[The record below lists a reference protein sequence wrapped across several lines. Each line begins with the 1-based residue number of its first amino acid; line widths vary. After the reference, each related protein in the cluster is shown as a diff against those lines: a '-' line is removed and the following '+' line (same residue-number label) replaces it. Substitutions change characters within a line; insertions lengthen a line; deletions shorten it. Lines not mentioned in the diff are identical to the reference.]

1 MSERNRLWI
10 ELFTVV
16 VFCAFFFF
24 YGLGSFG
31 LVGAD
36 EPRFAQVAREMFN
49 RHEMITPYLNGSPW
63 LEKPALYYWR
73 AMIAYKLFGPQDWA
87 ARLPS
92 ATYGLLLVVII
103 FFHMRRFRP
112 GAQVDAALI
121 TASCAAIIGFARG
134 ASTDMQ
140 LAAPFGIA
148 MLGWYAWYETRKK
161 IWLLDLYVFL
171 AIGTL
176 AKGPVA
182 AGLGGLIVILFCL
195 LRRDFKSALRTLW
208 LPGILLYAAIV
219 LPWYIS
225 VQLENPTFFRVFF
238 VEHNLERFSTNLYHH
253 QQPFWYYLPVMALA
267 LLPWTVYAVAAIID
281 AVRGE
286 IRFWQESRNFSAPA
300 DAPLAGAASI
310 AAASTAAASTAAAS
324 IAAASTAGASTAGA
338 STAAASTAAAS
349 IAAASTAGD
358 SPESLVAAVSSSSLA
373 GEEDAR
379 AGALLP
385 AAAAPGLPPDAA
397 PSLHYR
403 PDGFPQFLLLWA
415 ITPLVFFSLSHSKL
429 PGYILPAVPPCTIL
443 IADYFR
449 RRRGQHLS
457 GLMALL
463 HAAVVAAVAAALL
476 LLPWLLLHPKTM
488 PPPAARIWAGGA
500 ALFLFLMVAVTIHQ
514 SGLRMVRL
522 VTVAPL
528 ILLMGF
534 LLRTGGP
541 IIDQVYSSRPVARD
555 LAQIETRKSEI
566 AVFKVK
572 REVEYGLGFYRDQAV
587 KSYDR
592 HEIPAGDH
600 LLVAR
605 EGTRAELNQ
614 LLAGRRLSPLG
625 GFPAQHLEYF
635 WVSQPR

>member
-1 MSERNRLWI
+1 MSERTRLWL
-10 ELFTVV
+10 EVLTVLA
-16 VFCAFFFF
+16 FCAFFFF

-36 EPRFAQVAREMFN
+36 EPRYAQVAREMFN
-49 RHEMITPYLNGSPW
+49 RREIVTPYLNGSPW

-73 AMIAYKLFGPQDWA
+73 AMFAYKIFGVRDWA

-92 ATYGLLLVVII
+92 ATYALLLVVII

-121 TASCAAIIGFARG
+121 TASCAGIIGFARG

-161 IWLLDLYVFL
+161 IWLLDLYIFL

-182 AGLGGLIVILFCL
+182 AALAGLIVIVFCL

-238 VEHNLERFSTNLYHH
+238 VEHNLERFSSNHYHH
-253 QQPFWYYLPVMALA
+253 QQPFWYYIPVMALA
-267 LLPWTVYAVAAIID
+267 LLPWTIYAVAAISD
-281 AVRGE
+281 AIRGE
-286 IRFWQESRNFSAPA
+286 IRFWQESRNSAAHGSEDGLTAATSAALTSSP
-300 DAPLAGAASI
+300 AASDE
-310 AAASTAAASTAAAS
+310 S
-324 IAAASTAGASTAGA
+324 IARQSMAR
-338 STAAASTAAAS
+338 
-349 IAAASTAGD
+349 
-358 SPESLVAAVSSSSLA
+358 
-373 GEEDAR
+373 EEDAR
-379 AGALLP
+379 AGALLSARD
-385 AAAAPGLPPDAA
+385 AAHLLPPDSAE
-397 PSLHYR
+397 SLHFR
-403 PDGFPQFLLLWA
+403 PDGFPQFLLLWTLA
-415 ITPLVFFSLSHSKL
+415 PLIFFSLSRSKL

-449 RRRGQHLS
+449 RRRAQPVSHWL
-457 GLMALL
+457 LLL
-463 HAAVVAAVAAALL
+463 HSAVVAVVSAALL
-476 LLPWLLLHPKTM
+476 LLPWLMLHPKVV
-488 PPPAARIWAGGA
+488 PPAGTRTWAGGA
-500 ALFLFLMVAVTIHQ
+500 ALFFFVIVAMTIHK
-514 SGLRMVRL
+514 SGLRMVRF
-522 VTVAPL
+522 VTVAPV

-534 LLRTGGP
+534 LLRAAGP
-541 IIDQVYSSRPVARD
+541 IIDAVYSSRPVARD

-572 REVEYGLGFYRDQAV
+572 REVEYGLGFYRDQEV
-587 KSYDR
+587 KNYDR
-592 HEIPAGDH
+592 NEIPAGDH
-600 LLVAR
+600 LVVAR
-605 EGTRAELNQ
+605 EGTRDELSQ
-614 LLAGRRLSPLG
+614 RLPGRRLSLLG
-625 GFPAQHLEYF
+625 GFPTQHLEYF
-635 WVSQPR
+635 WVSQAH

>member
-1 MSERNRLWI
+1 MSERTRLWL
-10 ELFTVV
+10 EVLTVV

-36 EPRFAQVAREMFN
+36 EPRFAQIAREMFN
-49 RHEMITPYLNGSPW
+49 RREIVTPYLNGNPW

-73 AMIAYKLFGPQDWA
+73 AMIAYKLFGVQDWA

-92 ATYGLLLVVII
+92 ATYALLLVVII

-121 TASCAAIIGFARG
+121 TASCAGIIGFARG

-182 AGLGGLIVILFCL
+182 AGLGGLIVVVFCL

-219 LPWYIS
+219 LPWYLS

-253 QQPFWYYLPVMALA
+253 QQPFWYYIPVMALA

-286 IRFWQESRNFSAPA
+286 IRFWHESRNSAA
-300 DAPLAGAASI
+300 TGSEDGQI
-310 AAASTAAASTAAAS
+310 AAATS
-324 IAAASTAGASTAGA
+324 
-338 STAAASTAAAS
+338 
-349 IAAASTAGD
+349 D
-358 SPESLVAAVSSSSLA
+358 ESLAAVTSEASMA
-373 GEEDAR
+373 QEEDAR
-379 AGALLP
+379 AGALLTARD
-385 AAAAPGLPPDAA
+385 AAEVLPPSSAV
-397 PSLHYR
+397 SLHYR
-403 PDGFPQFLLLWA
+403 PDGFPQFLLLWTLA
-415 ITPLVFFSLSHSKL
+415 PLVFFSISQSKL

-449 RRRGQHLS
+449 RRRGQPVS
-457 GLMALL
+457 RLMLVL
-463 HAAVVAAVAAALL
+463 HAAVVATVAAALL
-476 LLPWLLLHPKTM
+476 MLPWFLLHPKVV
-488 PPPAARIWAGGA
+488 PPAATRIWAGGA
-500 ALFLFLMVAVTIHQ
+500 ALFLFGVVAVTIHK

-522 VTVAPL
+522 VTAAPL

-534 LLRTGGP
+534 LLRAGGP
-541 IIDQVYSSRPVARD
+541 IIDAVYSSRPVARD

-572 REVEYGLGFYRDQAV
+572 REVEYGLGFYRDQEV

-592 HEIPAGDH
+592 NEIPAGDH

-605 EGTRAELNQ
+605 EGKRDELTQ
-614 LLAGRRLSPLG
+614 LLPHRRISLLG
-625 GFPAQHLEYF
+625 GFPIQHLEYF
-635 WVSQPR
+635 WVSQAH

>member
-1 MSERNRLWI
+1 M
-10 ELFTVV
+10 

-24 YGLGSFG
+24 YALGSFG

-36 EPRFAQVAREMFN
+36 EPRYAQVAREMFN
-49 RHEMITPYLNGSPW
+49 RHELITPYLNGQPW

-73 AMIAYKLFGPQDWA
+73 AMIAYKIFGPQDWV
-87 ARLPS
+87 ARMPS
-92 ATYGLLLVVII
+92 ATYALLLVMII

-121 TASCAAIIGFARG
+121 TASCAGIIGFARG

-161 IWLLDLYVFL
+161 IWLLDLYIFL

-182 AGLGGLIVILFCL
+182 AGLGGLIVIVFCL

-208 LPGILLYAAIV
+208 IPGILVYAAIV

-238 VEHNLERFSTNLYHH
+238 VEHNLERFSTNLYRH
-253 QQPFWYYLPVMALA
+253 QQPFWYYVPVMALA
-267 LLPWTVYAVAAIID
+267 LLPWTAYAVVAIND
-281 AVRGE
+281 AIRGE
-286 IRFWQESRNFSAPA
+286 IRFWRESRNGRNLATAGGGQGASVSANHQMSASQPA
-300 DAPLAGAASI
+300 DASTETPRRNSQAQKTFVPEPLAQ
-310 AAASTAAASTAAAS
+310 
-324 IAAASTAGASTAGA
+324 
-338 STAAASTAAAS
+338 
-349 IAAASTAGD
+349 
-358 SPESLVAAVSSSSLA
+358 
-373 GEEDAR
+373 EEDAR
-379 AGALLP
+379 AGALLSDGGGVGARLDGP
-385 AAAAPGLPPDAA
+385 ESRHLP
-397 PSLHYR
+397 
-403 PDGFPQFLLLWA
+403 PDGFPQFLLLWTLA
-415 ITPLVFFSLSHSKL
+415 PLVFFSISRSKL

-449 RRRGQHLS
+449 RWR
-457 GLMALL
+457 ALPVSRVVL
-463 HAAVVAAVAAALL
+463 LVHSAVVATVAAALL
-476 LLPWLLLHPKTM
+476 MLPWFLLHARVV
-488 PPPAARIWAGGA
+488 PPTSTLIWAAGA
-500 ALFLFLMVAVTIHQ
+500 ALLIFAVVAVTIHR
-514 SGLRMVRL
+514 SGLRMVRF

-534 LLRTGGP
+534 LLRAGGP
-541 IIDQVYSSRPVARD
+541 IIDEVYSSRPIARD

-572 REVEYGLGFYRDQAV
+572 REVEYGLGFYRDQEV

-592 HEIPAGDH
+592 NEIPAGDH

-605 EGTRAELNQ
+605 EGTHDELTQ
-614 LLAGRRLSPLG
+614 RLPGRRLSPLG
-625 GFPAQHLEYF
+625 GFPPQHLEYY
-635 WVSQPR
+635 WVSQAAH